1 MRFIIEGR
9 TFFVQFL
16 HLDNGKKGKKFQ
28 RWTECNIT
36 SPDKVNK
43 ADEEGEDE
51 HVNSGIAHCNN
62 DAAHGDEFTKAR
74 GRKFAFERALSIFD
88 RPTRTKFW
96 KAYWDYFEKLDQ
108 ARAEKSPLAQPYILK
123 RARR

>member
-1 MRFIIEGR
+1 
-9 TFFVQFL
+9 
-16 HLDNGKKGKKFQ
+16 KKGKKFQ

-43 ADEEGEDE
+43 VDEEGEDE
-51 HVNSGIAHCNN
+51 HVNSGIAYCHTT
-62 DAAHGDEFTKAR
+62 ADEFTKAR
-74 GRKFAFERALSIFD
+74 GRKLAFERALHIFD

-96 KAYWDYFEKLDQ
+96 KAYWDYFELLDK
-108 ARAEKSPLAQPYILK
+108 ARSEKTPLARPYILK